1 MAKKET
7 AELEKEMEKEKDV
20 EKEVENLSLHLD
32 DRKPPEERHR
42 AKQCKWLELHNQQ
55 TEHFASLVPLV
66 KGMPVR
72 LTENVDRSRS
82 LFRNRRGTI
91 VGWAE
96 HGAEARIEVERRVK
110 EVDPLTVHVDLPV
123 LFLFFWAT
131 TFAAYTF
138 SALTVLETTAALSSR
153 PPP

>member
-7 AELEKEMEKEKDV
+7 AKREKEMEKEKDV
-20 EKEVENLSLHLD
+20 EKEVDNLPLHLD

-72 LTENVDRSRS
+72 LTENVDRSCG
-82 LFRNRRGTI
+82 LFPSRRGTI
-91 VGWAE
+91 VGWAK
-96 HGAEARIEVERRVK
+96 HGARARNEVERRVK
-110 EVDPLTVHVDLPV
+110 EVAPFTVHVDLPV
-123 LFLFFWAT
+123 LIF
-131 TFAAYTF
+131 
-138 SALTVLETTAALSSR
+138 
-153 PPP
+153 

>member
-32 DRKPPEERHR
+32 DRKPPEEGHR

-72 LTENVDRSRS
+72 LTENVDRSRG
-82 LFRNRRGTI
+82 LFRTRRGTI

-96 HGAEARIEVERRVK
+96 HGARARTEVERRVK
-110 EVDPLTVHVDLPV
+110 EVDPFTVHVDLQV
-123 LFLFFWAT
+123 LLFFGRLPSPRT
-131 TFAAYTF
+131 H
-138 SALTVLETTAALSSR
+138 SLR
-153 PPP
+153 